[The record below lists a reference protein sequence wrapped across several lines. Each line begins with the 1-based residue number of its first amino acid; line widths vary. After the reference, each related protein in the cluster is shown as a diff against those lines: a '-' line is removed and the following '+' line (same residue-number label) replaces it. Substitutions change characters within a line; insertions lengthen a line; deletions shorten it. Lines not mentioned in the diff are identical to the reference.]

1 MTSWRAAEAADEDAE
16 HRFRRLVHAHQRSL
30 LAHVRFVYPQADAE
44 SVVNDALT
52 AAWQRLDDIDPDH
65 AGTWLRA
72 AARYV
77 VFNGRRGER
86 RWQALN
92 DKVARLPPLAPA
104 PPPDHDAGIEL
115 RAVLQALGSLAPSD
129 REVLLMTAID
139 DLTPEQLGEILGVTA
154 KTAAMRVHRARA
166 RLRKVVAESSDSPTS
181 EGDG

>member
-1 MTSWRAAEAADEDAE
+1 M
-16 HRFRRLVHAHQRSL
+16 
-30 LAHVRFVYPQADAE
+30 P
-44 SVVNDALT
+44 
-52 AAWQRLDDIDPDH
+52 P
-65 AGTWLRA
+65 
-72 AARYV
+72 RYV